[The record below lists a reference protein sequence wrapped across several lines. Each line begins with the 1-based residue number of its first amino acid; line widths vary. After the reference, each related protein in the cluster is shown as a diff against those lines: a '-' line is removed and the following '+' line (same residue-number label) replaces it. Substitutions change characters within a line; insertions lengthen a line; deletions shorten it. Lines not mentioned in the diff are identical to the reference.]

1 MSYGRQGDGDQQP
14 ACNNRSAGVVDF
26 MLLPLAGN
34 PRKRI
39 CGAVDFVLAVV
50 LAIDV
55 AVMPDKSQRRRTP
68 SPVARVR

>member
-1 MSYGRQGDGDQQP
+1 
-14 ACNNRSAGVVDF
+14 

-55 AVMPDKSQRRRTP
+55 AVMPDKSQRRRTT